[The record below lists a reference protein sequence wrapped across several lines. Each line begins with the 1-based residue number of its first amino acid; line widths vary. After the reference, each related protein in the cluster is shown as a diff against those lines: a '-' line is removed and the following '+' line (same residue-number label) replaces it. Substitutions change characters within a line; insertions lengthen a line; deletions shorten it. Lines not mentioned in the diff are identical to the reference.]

1 MFKDIAPCSFVGVKV
16 SEELIVTKH
25 SSECGSNRVL
35 RSIGVY
41 QTKRHH
47 FLETSDINRWFAA
60 MTSSGFQRNEKVQ
73 RDKFCLYFLYT

>member
-47 FLETSDINRWFAA
+47 FLETSDINR
-60 MTSSGFQRNEKVQ
+60 
-73 RDKFCLYFLYT
+73 